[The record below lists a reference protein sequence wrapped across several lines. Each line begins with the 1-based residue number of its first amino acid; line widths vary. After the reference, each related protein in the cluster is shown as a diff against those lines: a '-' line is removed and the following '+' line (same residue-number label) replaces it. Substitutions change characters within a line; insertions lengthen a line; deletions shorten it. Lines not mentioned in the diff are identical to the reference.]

1 MEFKTCLKG
10 RKEKLKGKERVIR
23 HEEWQFKASLG
34 YVVSYTKI
42 STTILSPH
50 LKNKTK
56 SIKQKESQA
65 WWHTPITPAFRRH
78 KQADLWELQA
88 SQGNTGLPTNIL
100 SVPSPTRKPEARTGP
115 PHSRPPTE
123 GALISLTCHLFP
135 DSEWLHMLT
144 VIMGTIYRQFLFR
157 ASNCFISSGLKV
169 KSNT

>member
-88 SQGNTGLPTNIL
+88 SQGNT
-100 SVPSPTRKPEARTGP
+100 VR
-115 PHSRPPTE
+115 PH
-123 GALISLTCHLFP
+123 
-135 DSEWLHMLT
+135 
-144 VIMGTIYRQFLFR
+144 
-157 ASNCFISSGLKV
+157 LKKRGRGGV
-169 KSNT
+169 DRE